1 MSLTYKP
8 DSGGPMDQ
16 VQASVKLAM
25 KIILPFPKRCVCRLA
40 KLHWEKRG
48 SFDILDCFLK
58 RKNQFKCF
66 KHKSYF
72 LSSYSK
78 ALKTRGF
85 RTGRDK
91 GRFGNLKLP

>member
-48 SFDILDCFLK
+48 ELDILDCFLK
-58 RKNQFKCF
+58 GVVQFQCF
-66 KHKSYF
+66 KRKSF
-72 LSSYSK
+72 IGASCTIHFSIK
-78 ALKTRGF
+78 FINF
-85 RTGRDK
+85 RE
-91 GRFGNLKLP
+91 F